1 LKNVVFNCKEKR
13 FVPVI
18 TPEVRTGGVGAL
30 VSKQFS
36 VRQARRGCYDKIKAT
51 VPSRTYHEQ

>member
-1 LKNVVFNCKEKR
+1 M
-13 FVPVI
+13 PVI

>member
-13 FVPVI
+13 FMPVI
-18 TPEVRTGGVGAL
+18 TPEVRTVGAL

-36 VRQARRGCYDKIKAT
+36 DRQARRGCYDKRKAS